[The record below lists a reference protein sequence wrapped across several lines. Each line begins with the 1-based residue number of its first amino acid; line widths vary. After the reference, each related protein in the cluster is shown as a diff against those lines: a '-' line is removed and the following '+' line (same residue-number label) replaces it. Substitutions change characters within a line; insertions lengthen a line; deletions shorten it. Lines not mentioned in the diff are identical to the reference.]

1 MFSKK
6 RHPIICL
13 LEIPVEI
20 FVYAIVVGLGVRLD
34 QLIFSNQGAEG
45 AMGHGF
51 PIFTVIVFVVA
62 SLGLMVAIIVSIV
75 NFIRYSIQK
84 RQKKKRQEN
93 ALQIDREAEA

>member
-45 AMGHGF
+45 AMGHGY
-51 PIFTVIVFVVA
+51 P
-62 SLGLMVAIIVSIV
+62 LSILSGIP
-75 NFIRYSIQK
+75 FRRDRK
-84 RQKKKRQEN
+84 RSGR
-93 ALQIDREAEA
+93 RTRCR

>member
-1 MFSKK
+1 MLSKK

-20 FVYAIVVGLGVRLD
+20 FIYAIVVGLGVQLD

-45 AMGHGF
+45 TVGHGF

-84 RQKKKRQEN
+84 RQRKKRQGKALEIEN
-93 ALQIDREAEA
+93 GPEA